1 MYEIFD
7 WMWTAINFQLNFKT
21 FFLATGA
28 IKSDVMLYLY
38 MYMDT
43 YLGLKESFKE
53 NLKQSLKHSLK
64 H

>member
-21 FFLATGA
+21 LFLATGA
-28 IKSDVMLYLY
+28 IKSDVLLYLY
-38 MYMDT
+38 MDA

-53 NLKQSLKHSLK
+53 NLKQSLKDSLK